1 MIPFYKCEVKML
13 FIRISDYVDI
23 YTFKKPFKFLNNKR
37 KGNIVKKF
45 IIDKTI
51 EDQIKFFEDDLQ
63 SKMIPKK
70 SINILK
76 SHPIKTLVLCDG
88 KSISF
93 QDIDCKVR
101 FLIINDAGEIE
112 QVTFDE
118 LAVDDSII
126 CYDDEGNEWYLNDID
141 LTSIV
146 YMSDEYEEK
155 INDED
160 ISDEEDDD
168 FFDDVELSNYI
179 ICSDNGGIIINGIM
193 VI

>member
-1 MIPFYKCEVKML
+1 ML
-13 FIRISDYVDI
+13 FIRISDYADI
-23 YTFKKPFKFLNNKR
+23 YTFNKPFKFLNNKR

-51 EDQIKFFEDDLQ
+51 QGKIKIFEDELQ

-76 SHPIKTLVLCDG
+76 GHPIKTLVLCDG
-88 KSISF
+88 KTISF

-101 FLIINDAGEIE
+101 FIIVNDEGEFE
-112 QVTFDE
+112 QVMFDE
-118 LAVDDSII
+118 LAVDDSIL
-126 CYDDEGNEWYLNDID
+126 CYDEEDNDWYLNDID
-141 LTSIV
+141 LTSVV
-146 YMSDEYEEK
+146 YMSDEYEDCF
-155 INDED
+155 DED
-160 ISDEEDDD
+160 DKDDD
-168 FFDDVELSNYI
+168 DYFDDVTLSNYI